1 MSFFASVGP
10 ITWIASGETQYWEY
24 GWGDEPDHGLNV
36 AGPNLDRNGSFGSEV
51 IAFDQGKQRQLGPTV
66 TSIYYVTVKNV
77 GPYPVLYNLQVGGF
91 A

>member
-51 IAFDQGKQRQLGPTV
+51 IVFDQGKQRQLGPTV